1 MQFARNILI
10 ASIVVVCGT
19 AISAD
24 KQAGMA
30 LSATCVT
37 CHGQDGNS
45 VVPGT
50 PHLAGQNSRYLK
62 RQMELIQSG
71 TRPVPLMTGMLDG
84 LNEQGLADIAAYY
97 ASLPASIRE
106 ASRDRLE
113 QGEAIYRGG
122 IMEKGVAPCTAC
134 HSPNGSGNQLA
145 GFPKVSGQAVEYTIS
160 QLTAYREG
168 QRETDAEYGGMM
180 RSVAANLTDNEIR
193 AVANYMLG
201 LN

>member
-1 MQFARNILI
+1 
-10 ASIVVVCGT
+10 
-19 AISAD
+19 
-24 KQAGMA
+24 
-30 LSATCVT
+30 
-37 CHGQDGNS
+37 
-45 VVPGT
+45 
-50 PHLAGQNSRYLK
+50 
-62 RQMELIQSG
+62 
-71 TRPVPLMTGMLDG
+71 
-84 LNEQGLADIAAYY
+84 
-97 ASLPASIRE
+97 
-106 ASRDRLE
+106 
-113 QGEAIYRGG
+113 
-122 IMEKGVAPCTAC
+122 MEKGVAPCTAC